1 MRKVIDEEGASLSTL
16 GAHCMCYTVQCLHAG
31 ICACMFFMNRKVKNT
46 ELCIALRNVLCM
58 LIMRH
63 ELMRAESH
71 IAVCCSYMSLC
82 VYVCVRGG
90 GSHLESHACGSCIVL
105 CRL

>member
-1 MRKVIDEEGASLSTL
+1 MLYSTVFACRDMCMHVFYEQKVI
-16 GAHCMCYTVQCLHAG
+16 
-31 ICACMFFMNRKVKNT
+31 NT